1 MPLRIEMDQYGGP
14 EVLHPV
20 DRPVVTPHT
29 GEVLVRVAAAPVNRA
44 DCFIR
49 SGAWPQG
56 GDWPYVPGLELAGT
70 IEAVGTNVPDTFIA
84 GQRVLT
90 MMQRLGGVHGIRP
103 GSYQEL
109 ACVPAS
115 TLARVPDGLS
125 LAAASALGL
134 PAVTALRALSVL
146 DAPRGSRVLLTG
158 ASSAVGQVALQLLAA
173 ADAHVVATTTSP
185 GKVDLLRAR
194 GAAEVHV
201 SREPGWTGGV
211 DPVDR
216 VFDLVGAATFAAA
229 VDLLAPDGR
238 LVFVGGTSGG
248 DLSFSGWALM
258 RPITLTG
265 YSTETLTRDQLQ
277 EAVDRIGHLVARGQL
292 SPPDVRELPL
302 TRAPDAH
309 RLVESGDFTGRV
321 ILVDGA

>member
-20 DRPVVTPHT
+20 DRPVVTPHA

-56 GDWPYVPGLELAGT
+56 GSWPYVPGLELVGT
-70 IEAVGTNVPDTFIA
+70 VEAVGGNVPDTLVA
-84 GQRVLT
+84 GQQVIT
-90 MMQRLGGVHGIRP
+90 MMQRLGGIHGIRP
-103 GSYQEL
+103 GGYQEL
-109 ACVPAS
+109 ACVPAA
-115 TLARVPDGLS
+115 TLARVPGS
-125 LAAASALGL
+125 LPLGVVAALGL

-146 DAPRGSRVLLTG
+146 DVPRGARVLLTG

-173 ADAHVVATTTSP
+173 AHAHVVATTTSP
-185 GKVDLLRAR
+185 AKVDLLRAR

-201 SREPGWTGGV
+201 SREPGWTNGV
-211 DPVDR
+211 NAVDR
-216 VFDLVGAATFAAA
+216 VFDLVGRETFADA
-229 VDLLAPDGR
+229 VDLLAAGGR

-258 RPITLTG
+258 RPVSLTG

-277 EAVDRIGHLVARGQL
+277 EDIDQLDHLVARGAL
-292 SPPDVRELPL
+292 TPPEVRELPL
-302 TRAPDAH
+302 DRAADAH

-321 ILVDGA
+321 ILADGA